1 MRLGSEFLSDP
12 AALPSEDWACTWYL
26 AYSQPRQERLAA
38 EQLANQGYVSYLP
51 LCAPSRR
58 RRPSAK
64 PATAAVPAPAPE
76 LEPMFPRYVFFRR
89 GSPQQGLSPARH
101 TRGVSTL
108 VSFGACPATVRAE
121 LVDAVREV
129 ERLRRASDADPTPP
143 FRVGDRVRLCD
154 EALQN
159 LQCMVTAVS
168 GQRVSLLLQI
178 LGRDKEVC
186 VHHTAVELV

>member
-1 MRLGSEFLSDP
+1 MRLVSELSSAP
-12 AALPSEDWACTWYL
+12 AALSSDDWAHTWYL

-38 EQLANQGYVSYLP
+38 EQLVNQGYVSYLP
-51 LCAPSRR
+51 LCAPARR
-58 RRPSAK
+58 RRSAEQQ
-64 PATAAVPAPAPE
+64 APA

-89 GSPQQGLSPARH
+89 GSAQQALSPARH

-108 VSFGACPATVRAE
+108 VSFGACPATVRAD
-121 LVDAVREV
+121 LVEAVREV

-143 FRVGDRVRLCD
+143 FRVGDRVRLC
-154 EALQN
+154 EAHLQN

-178 LGRDKEVC
+178 LGREKEVC
-186 VHHTAVELV
+186 VHHTAVELL